1 MVVLVA
7 VSGLQMVD
15 VLVVLRG
22 RVFYTVTTASSQG
35 VGPIEEVTPSL

>member
-22 RVFYTVTTASSQG
+22 RVFYTVAIASSRG

>member
-7 VSGLQMVD
+7 VSGLQMMD

-22 RVFYTVTTASSQG
+22 RVFCTIRTASSQG
-35 VGPIEEVTPSL
+35 VGPTEEVTPSL